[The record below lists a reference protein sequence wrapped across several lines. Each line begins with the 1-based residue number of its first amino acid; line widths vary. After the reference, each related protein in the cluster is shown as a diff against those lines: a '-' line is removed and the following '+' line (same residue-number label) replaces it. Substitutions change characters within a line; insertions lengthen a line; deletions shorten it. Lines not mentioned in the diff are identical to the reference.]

1 MKKNFLMVAALLI
14 AAMLMVVSC
23 TQEVAPKNDGLVEA
37 KLGLAYGK
45 DVTVGTANNEVI
57 TYTYQ
62 LTPMWSG
69 VDNSTEIYG
78 NQKET
83 VVNNDKKYT
92 VSTPVSNVDMGLVTP
107 GLWKITVRGYTGFSS
122 LTDKG
127 EQVLFGENNA
137 YFVKESGKATVIVSP
152 TTSTGVG
159 TVDISLEMQDLGEG
173 KNVINYSIYNVTEG
187 KYYTETAEETV
198 NETVENTPRTYSLD
212 RSQNAVDN
220 VYTYTKTLRN
230 VKAGYNTIT
239 FSTKESAGNGGIV
252 KTFLVIP
259 GNTVTIRGSVSPSE
273 FQTAKAEIVTVSM
286 SGATLSITDQTP
298 AESGMY
304 SLNKGTNY
312 TVNVNTNDILTT
324 LASNLPEGATA
335 GTTEYKWY
343 VNGGE
348 IEGQTG
354 TSYVFN
360 QSDAGDYTV
369 TCTFKYS
376 FVKDQKTYT
385 WIGDASLGKI
395 RVTVPTSPSVQEPST
410 H

>member
-376 FVKDQKTYT
+376 FLKDQKTYT

>member
-45 DVTVGTANNEVI
+45 DVTVDTANGEVI

-69 VDNSTEIYG
+69 VDNTTDIYG

-83 VVNNDKKYT
+83 VVTPGTKYS
-92 VSTPVSNVDMGLVTP
+92 VSAPVSNVDMGLVTP

-220 VYTYTKTLRN
+220 VYTYTKTLSN

-239 FSTKESAGNGGIV
+239 FSTNESAGDGGIV

-273 FQTAKAEIVTVSM
+273 FQTAKADIVTVSM
-286 SGATLSITDQTP
+286 KGATLSITGQNP

-304 SLNKGTNY
+304 SLFTGNSY
-312 TVNVNTNDILTT
+312 TVNVDTKDILIT
-324 LASNLPEGATA
+324 LANNLPVGVAE
-335 GTTEYKWY
+335 TTPEFKWY
-343 VNGGE
+343 VNGVEQTGN
-348 IEGQTG
+348 TG

-360 QSDAGDYTV
+360 QSAAGDYTV

-376 FVKDQKTYT
+376 FTKDGSTYT

>member
-14 AAMLMVVSC
+14 AAMLLVVSC

-78 NQKET
+78 NKVET
-83 VVNNDKKYT
+83 AANNAAKYSVSAT
-92 VSTPVSNVDMGLVTP
+92 VSDVDMGLVTP
-107 GLWKITVRGYTGFSS
+107 GLWKITVRGYTGYSS
-122 LTDKG
+122 INDKG
-127 EQVLFGENNA
+127 KLVLFGENNA
-137 YFVKESGKATVIVSP
+137 YFVNGSSNATVIVSP

-220 VYTYTKTLRN
+220 VYTYTKTLSN

-239 FSTKESAGNGGIV
+239 FSTNESAGDGGIV

-273 FQTAKAEIVTVSM
+273 FQTAKADIVTVSM
-286 SGATLSITDQTP
+286 KGATLSITGQNP

-304 SLNKGTNY
+304 SLFTGNSY
-312 TVNVNTNDILTT
+312 TVNVDTKDILIT
-324 LASNLPEGATA
+324 LANNLPVGVAE
-335 GTTEYKWY
+335 TTPEFKWY
-343 VNGGE
+343 VNGVEQTGN
-348 IEGQTG
+348 TG

-360 QSDAGDYTV
+360 QSAAGDYTV

-376 FVKDQKTYT
+376 FTKDGSTYT

>member
-78 NQKET
+78 NKVET
-83 VVNNDKKYT
+83 AANNAAKYS
-92 VSTPVSNVDMGLVTP
+92 VSATVSNVDMGLVTP
-107 GLWKITVRGYTGFSS
+107 GLWKITVRGYTGYSS
-122 LTDKG
+122 ITAKG
-127 EQVLFGENNA
+127 KLVLFGENNA
-137 YFVKESGKATVIVSP
+137 YFVNGSSNATVIVSP
-152 TTSTGVG
+152 TTSDGLG
-159 TVDISLEMQDLGEG
+159 TVDISLEMQDLGKGDNLG
-173 KNVINYSIYNVTEG
+173 KNEIKYTICNVTTG
-187 KYYTETAEETV
+187 ET
-198 NETVENTPRTYSLD
+198 RSDSLD
-212 RSQNAVDN
+212 RSNSTTND
-220 VYTYTKTLRN
+220 VYTYTALLED

-239 FSTKESAGNGGIV
+239 FSTNESAGEGGIV

-259 GNTVTIRGSVSPSE
+259 GNIVTIRGSVTPSE
-273 FQTAKAEIVTVSM
+273 FQNAKADIVTVSM

-335 GTTEYKWY
+335 GPTEYKWY

-395 RVTVPTSPSVQEPST
+395 RVTVPPTPEQE
-410 H
+410 

>member
-1 MKKNFLMVAALLI
+1 MKKNFLMVASLLI

-45 DVTVGTANNEVI
+45 DVTVDTANGEVI

-62 LTPMWSG
+62 LTPMWSD
-69 VDNSTEIYG
+69 VDKATEIYG

-83 VVNNDKKYT
+83 VVNNVKKYT
-92 VSTPVSNVDMGLVTP
+92 VSAPVSNVDMGLVTP

-187 KYYTETAEETV
+187 KYYTVTAEETV

-220 VYTYTKTLRN
+220 VYTYTKTLSN

-239 FSTKESAGNGGIV
+239 FSTNESAGNGGIV

-259 GNTVTIRGSVSPSE
+259 GNTVTIGGSVYPSE
-273 FQTAKAEIVTVSM
+273 FQTAKADIVTVSM
-286 SGATLSITDQTP
+286 DGASLSITDQRP
-298 AESGMY
+298 DDNDMY
-304 SLNKGTNY
+304 SLYTNTNY
-312 TVNVNTNDILTT
+312 TVVVNTNDIITT
-324 LASNLPEGATA
+324 LSSKLPDGATA
-335 GTTEYKWY
+335 GPTEYKWY
-343 VNGGE
+343 VNG
-348 IEGQTG
+348 IEETG
-354 TSYVFN
+354 SNESFTFKKIK
-360 QSDAGDYTV
+360 AGDYTV

-376 FVKDQKTYT
+376 FTKDGSIYT